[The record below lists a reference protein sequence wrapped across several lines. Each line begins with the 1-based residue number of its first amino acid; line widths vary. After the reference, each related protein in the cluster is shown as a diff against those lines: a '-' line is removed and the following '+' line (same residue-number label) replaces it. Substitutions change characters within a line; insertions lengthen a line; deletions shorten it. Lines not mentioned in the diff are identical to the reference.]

1 MIQVKRQGEPQKV
14 SPAFLK
20 GGDMGKCNKVF
31 IGLDNGGTT
40 TKAAVFDMKGNEL
53 GVASVSTDAIC
64 ERPLYAERE
73 MEDMWDANC
82 RVIREVLE
90 KTGTDPKNVACIAV
104 CGHGKGLYLWG
115 KDDKPVRNGI
125 LSSDTRAYAIMQKW
139 QKDGTEAKAGEMT
152 IQHLMA
158 FQPVVLLRWLKDNE
172 PESYRNIR
180 WVFECKDY
188 VRFRLTGKAMAERS
202 DYSGANLVNLYTQ
215 QYDPKLLELFGI
227 PEVWDALPPLCYASD
242 LCGTITA
249 ETAQRTGLIEGTPVA
264 GGAFDI
270 DACALATGVIDD
282 RNVLMIAGTWSIN
295 EYVKDAPVTDGTAL
309 MNSLFC
315 IPGTYLVEES
325 SPTSAGNNEWFVRN
339 LLPELSEKGH
349 VYDEVNKWVE
359 EIPPQEFVPLFLPF
373 ILASNVHPNAKGSI
387 IGITANHTRKHVARA
402 IYEGIVFC
410 HRWHFERLLATR
422 KDAPEK
428 IRLAGGATKSKVWVQ
443 MFADVMQLPV
453 ETVMANETGAL
464 GCAIAGA
471 VATGVYK
478 DLPTAI
484 TAMSPISPAVMPNPD
499 LKEIYDKKYGLY
511 TKAIDCLD
519 CFWSDMQKV
528 VEGK

>member
-20 GGDMGKCNKVF
+20 GGDMRKCNKVF

-82 RVIREVLE
+82 KVIREVLE
-90 KTGTDPKNVACIAV
+90 KTGTDPKDVACIAV

-139 QKDGTEAKAGEMT
+139 QEDGTEAKVGEMT

-158 FQPVVLLRWLKDNE
+158 FQPVVLLRWLKENE
-172 PESYRNIR
+172 PENYANIR

-249 ETAQRTGLIEGTPVA
+249 ETARRTGLIEGTPVA

-295 EYVKDAPVTDGTAL
+295 EYVKTAPVTDGTAL

-422 KDAPEK
+422 KDMPEK

-484 TAMSPISPAVMPNPD
+484 AAMSPISPAVMPNPD

-511 TKAIDCLD
+511 TKGIDCLD
-519 CFWSDMQKV
+519 GFWSDMQKV